1 MVSLEEQLNNL
12 VKMLDDEKDLVKR
25 DMINRAKAEVLE
37 ELKPS
42 TKEEIVYFLEDTI
55 DFIPEGFS
63 NSDENIKAVV
73 LTGRRSLMEYN
84 KLQRHPIPY
93 CIVKY
98 GEEYFFTLRKDKSGE
113 IRLIGKKGLLGGHV
127 GKEDIIVNG
136 SKIDI
141 AETLRTGMFR
151 ELEEEAGI
159 TKELIDKIEYK
170 GLIKLQE
177 GVEKDHL
184 GVVYEIT
191 LNTKDI
197 KALEKGVLDGIW
209 INKYM
214 LPLQYDSLETWAKLI
229 YHNIITS

>member
-1 MVSLEEQLNNL
+1 MVSLHEQLDSL
-12 VKMLDDEKDLVKR
+12 VKMLDDEVDLVKR

-55 DFIPEGFS
+55 EFIPEGFS

-73 LTGRRSLMEYN
+73 FTGRRSLMEYN
-84 KLQRHPIPY
+84 KFQRHPIPY
-93 CIVKY
+93 CVVKFEDDY
-98 GEEYFFTLRKDKSGE
+98 YFTIRENKSGE

-127 GKEDIIVNG
+127 GKEDIVLNG

-141 AETLRTGMFR
+141 AQTLRNGMFR

-159 TKELIDKIEYK
+159 TKDLVTKVEYK

-184 GVVYEIT
+184 GIVYEVTI
-191 LNTKDI
+191 NTKDI
-197 KALEKGVLDGIW
+197 RALEKGVLNGTW
-209 INKYM
+209 LNKYE
-214 LPLQYDSLETWAKLI
+214 LPLHYDELETWSKLI
-229 YHNIITS
+229 YHKIITS